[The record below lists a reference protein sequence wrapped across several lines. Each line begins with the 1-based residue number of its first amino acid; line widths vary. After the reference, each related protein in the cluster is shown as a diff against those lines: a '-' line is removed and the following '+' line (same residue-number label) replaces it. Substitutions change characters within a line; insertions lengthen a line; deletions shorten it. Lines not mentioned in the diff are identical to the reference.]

1 MSGDGCAEKAC
12 GQILFCLKMSNL
24 NYMVKETPYS
34 AYVTIRKKFT
44 KVSNVETP
52 PSIKVNESNEKLRKE
67 HNLLEQK
74 YKALYSENGHL
85 KIDLENLEVKVEALE
100 TINADLKNKLDEAE
114 SKLEKAQTDLEE
126 ETSSLKLEKSKV
138 MNENITLKA

>member
-1 MSGDGCAEKAC
+1 MSGDGCVEKAC

-74 YKALYSENGHL
+74 CKALYSENGHL
-85 KIDLENLEVKVEALE
+85 KISNEKQGPHVFSFTLLDMLGTMNLIAL
-100 TINADLKNKLDEAE
+100 LP
-114 SKLEKAQTDLEE
+114 
-126 ETSSLKLEKSKV
+126 
-138 MNENITLKA
+138 